1 MGSFHAEA
9 AFSYGGWNHDH
20 ISIPCT
26 EHGWPGPL
34 PLCADAQAPGG
45 CSFGC
50 LNLSASGLGACDAT
64 LIQRRMRKRLPTIL
78 EHNGSRLWIDRYY
91 IALEDDSSG
100 FRYLYLTRWHAEET
114 LRDHRGLLRMRQT
127 SVLDSQTLAMYDAA
141 LNSMRVERRGYI
153 TYPLQA

>member
-1 MGSFHAEA
+1 M
-9 AFSYGGWNHDH
+9 
-20 ISIPCT
+20 ISSN
-26 EHGWPGPL
+26 ERKHHV
-34 PLCADAQAPGG
+34 QVE
-45 CSFGC
+45 F
-50 LNLSASGLGACDAT
+50 GACDAT
-64 LIQRRMRKRLPTIL
+64 LIQQRMHKRLPTIL
-78 EHNGSRLWIDRYY
+78 EHDGSRLWIDRYY

-127 SVLDSQTLAMYDAA
+127 PVLDSKTLALYDAA

>member
-1 MGSFHAEA
+1 MITYQSRAPDMDGRGHCPYVQMLKPQEVVRLAV
-9 AFSYGGWNHDH
+9 
-20 ISIPCT
+20 SICQRL
-26 EHGWPGPL
+26 G
-34 PLCADAQAPGG
+34 
-45 CSFGC
+45 FGI
-50 LNLSASGLGACDAT
+50 CDAT
-64 LIQRRMRKRLPTIL
+64 LIQRRMHKRLPTIL
-78 EHNGSRLWIDRYY
+78 ERNGARLWIDRYY

-127 SVLDSQTLAMYDAA
+127 PVLDSQTLDLYAAA

>member
-1 MGSFHAEA
+1 MITYQSRAPNMDGRGRCPYVQMLKPQEVVHLAV
-9 AFSYGGWNHDH
+9 
-20 ISIPCT
+20 SICQRLGFCPC
-26 EHGWPGPL
+26 
-34 PLCADAQAPGG
+34 
-45 CSFGC
+45 
-50 LNLSASGLGACDAT
+50 NAT
-64 LIQRRMRKRLPTIL
+64 LIQQRMRKRLPTIL

-127 SVLDSQTLAMYDAA
+127 SVLDSQTLAMFDAA

-153 TYPLQA
+153 TYPLLA

>member
-1 MGSFHAEA
+1 MPVEECRMITYQSRAPDMDGRGRCPYVQMLKPQEVVRLAV
-9 AFSYGGWNHDH
+9 
-20 ISIPCT
+20 SICQRL
-26 EHGWPGPL
+26 G
-34 PLCADAQAPGG
+34 
-45 CSFGC
+45 F
-50 LNLSASGLGACDAT
+50 GACDAT

-78 EHNGSRLWIDRYY
+78 EHDGSTLWIDRYY

-127 SVLDSQTLAMYDAA
+127 PVLDSKTLALYDEA

-153 TYPLQA
+153 TYPLLA

>member
-1 MGSFHAEA
+1 MPVEECRMITYQSRAPDMDGRGRCPYVQMLKPLEVVRLAV
-9 AFSYGGWNHDH
+9 
-20 ISIPCT
+20 SICKRLGFCPC
-26 EHGWPGPL
+26 
-34 PLCADAQAPGG
+34 
-45 CSFGC
+45 
-50 LNLSASGLGACDAT
+50 NAT
-64 LIQRRMRKRLPTIL
+64 LIQQRMRKRLPTIL

-91 IALEDDSSG
+91 SALEDDSSG

>member
-1 MGSFHAEA
+1 MITYQSRAPDMNGRRLCPYVQMLKPQEVVRLAVSICKRLG
-9 AFSYGGWNHDH
+9 FS
-20 ISIPCT
+20 PC
-26 EHGWPGPL
+26 
-34 PLCADAQAPGG
+34 
-45 CSFGC
+45 
-50 LNLSASGLGACDAT
+50 NAT

-78 EHNGSRLWIDRYY
+78 EHDGSRLWVDRYY

-127 SVLDSQTLAMYDAA
+127 SVLNSQTLAMFDAA

-153 TYPLQA
+153 TYQLPA